1 MKEENKKESIKKG
14 KINTNRLNEVLEIGG
29 KILKIIYVILIILA
43 IYTVTLINKEWQIL
57 RFFGTLLKVLAPF
70 FIGLV
75 LAWLID
81 PIIKFFQKKKVNRI
95 LSTSIVFAILLT
107 LIYLLFNWMIPVIF
121 EQLNDFIQTL
131 PNILDDVVSWFNNM
145 FNGLK
150 STEFINF
157 ENIKLEA
164 IASVENFISGLT
176 TSLPETFVAM
186 VKGMFSF
193 FGIFVLGL
201 MIGFYLLFDF
211 DNSKRVI
218 FNIIPKRFR
227 GETTELL
234 DEINGSL
241 FSFVKGTA
249 VTSTLI
255 TVLCTLV
262 FGLCGLEAPLLL
274 GLICGITNI
283 IPYVGPYIG
292 AAPAI
297 IVAFSQGTGTGIL
310 VGILILIIQTIEG
323 NVIHPLV
330 MSKAMKLHP
339 VTILISL
346 LIFEYFFGILG
357 MILAAPIVAVLK
369 IIFVWLEEKYKVYR
383 KKRLEE

>member
-1 MKEENKKESIKKG
+1 
-14 KINTNRLNEVLEIGG
+14 
-29 KILKIIYVILIILA
+29 
-43 IYTVTLINKEWQIL
+43 
-57 RFFGTLLKVLAPF
+57 
-70 FIGLV
+70 
-75 LAWLID
+75 
-81 PIIKFFQKKKVNRI
+81 
-95 LSTSIVFAILLT
+95 
-107 LIYLLFNWMIPVIF
+107 MIPVIF
-121 EQLNDFIQTL
+121 DQLNDFIQTL
-131 PNILDDVVSWFNNM
+131 PNILDDVVSWFNNI

-157 ENIKLEA
+157 DNIKLEA
-164 IASVENFISGLT
+164 IESVETFISGLT
-176 TSLPETFVAM
+176 TSLPATFVAM

-218 FNIIPKRFR
+218 FNIIPKKFR

-234 DEINGSL
+234 TEINGSL

-249 VTSTLI
+249 ITSTLI

-262 FGLCGLEAPLLL
+262 FSLVGLKAPLLL

-292 AAPAI
+292 AAPAV

-310 VGILILIIQTIEG
+310 VGILVFIIQSIEG

-346 LIFEYFFGILG
+346 LIFEHFFGIVG
-357 MILAAPIVAVLK
+357 MIFAAPIVAVLK

>member
-1 MKEENKKESIKKG
+1 MKEEKKEKIIKKG
-14 KINTNRLNEVLEIGG
+14 KINTNRLNEALVTGN

-43 IYTVTLINKEWQIL
+43 VYTIILINKEWKIL
-57 RFFGTLLKVLAPF
+57 AFFGTLFKVLTPF
-70 FIGLV
+70 FVGLV

-81 PIIKFFQKKKVNRI
+81 PIIKFLQKKKVNRI
-95 LSTSIVFAILLT
+95 LSTSVVFVILLT
-107 LIYLLFNWMIPVIF
+107 LVYLLFNWMIPVIF
-121 EQLNDFIQTL
+121 DQLNDFIQTL
-131 PNILDDVVSWFNNM
+131 PNILDDIVSWFNNI

-157 ENIKLEA
+157 DNIKLEA
-164 IASVENFISGLT
+164 IESVEKFISGLT
-176 TSLPETFVAM
+176 TSLPATFVEA

-193 FGIFVLGL
+193 FGVFVLGL

-227 GETTELL
+227 GETTELF

-241 FSFVKGTA
+241 FGFVKGT
-249 VTSTLI
+249 VITSTVVTIL
-255 TVLCTLV
+255 TTLV
-262 FGLCGLEAPLLL
+262 FSLVGLKAPLLL

-292 AAPAI
+292 AAPAV

-310 VGILILIIQTIEG
+310 VGILIFIIQTIEG

-346 LIFEYFFGILG
+346 LIFEHFFGIVG
-357 MILAAPIVAVLK
+357 MIFAAPVVAVLK

>member
-1 MKEENKKESIKKG
+1 MKEKENLVSKKG
-14 KINTNRLNEVLEIGG
+14 KLNTKRLNEVLEVGS
-29 KILKIIYVILIILA
+29 KILKIIYIILIILS
-43 IYTVTLINKEWQIL
+43 IYTIALINREWQIL
-57 RFFGTLLKVLAPF
+57 GFFVTLLKVLAPF

-81 PIIKFFQKKKVNRI
+81 PIIKFFQTKKINRI
-95 LSTSIVFAILLT
+95 LSTSVVFVLLITIV
-107 LIYLLFNWMIPVIF
+107 YLLFNWMIPVIF
-121 EQLNDFIQTL
+121 EQLNDFIQML
-131 PNILDDVVSWFNNM
+131 PKILDDIVGWFNNI

-157 ENIKLEA
+157 DNIKLEA
-164 IASVENFISGLT
+164 IHSVETFISELT
-176 TSLPETFVAM
+176 TSLPATFVSI

-193 FGIFVLGL
+193 FGVFLLGL
-201 MIGFYLLFDF
+201 MIGLYLLFDF

-218 FNIIPKRFR
+218 LNIIPKRFR
-227 GETTELL
+227 KESTGLFS
-234 DEINGSL
+234 EINTSL
-241 FSFVKGTA
+241 FNFVKGTA
-249 VTSTLI
+249 ITSTLV

-262 FGLCGLEAPLLL
+262 FSLVGLKAPFLL
-274 GLICGITNI
+274 GLICGVTNI

-292 AAPAI
+292 AIPAI
-297 IVAFSQGTGTGIL
+297 IVAFSQGAGTGIL
-310 VGILILIIQTIEG
+310 VGVLILIIQTIEG

-346 LIFEYFFGILG
+346 LIFEHFFGIMG